1 MLWQFLSETL
11 PVFSLSS
18 LTILEKKLSFIFIQ
32 YCQFS
37 LHHSFFVCVSF
48 FLESSLLL
56 LFYYETLQILKCSNI
71 KIYKHTIQCFLFL
84 KPEAFF
90 RKDVLQGTI
99 TAEWSAMLTNTQ
111 LDTVPTGPS
120 AAKRRKNSRK
130 KKSGEESNS
139 IFLRN
144 LKMFKTPLSI

>member
-11 PVFSLSS
+11 PVFSLGS
-18 LTILEKKLSFIFIQ
+18 LTTLEKKLSFIFIQ

-37 LHHSFFVCVSF
+37 LHHSFFLSF

-84 KPEAFF
+84 KPEASFF
-90 RKDVLQGTI
+90 RKDVLQDTI
-99 TAEWSAMLTNTQ
+99 TAEWSAMLTNMQ
-111 LDTVPTGPS
+111 LDTVLTGPS
-120 AAKRRKNSRK
+120 AAKRRKNLRK
-130 KKSGEESNS
+130 KRSGEKSNS
-139 IFLRN
+139 IFFRN